1 MTDISDTELRR
12 LDLTLLL
19 VFDGAIRHRKLSAV
33 AKQLGLTQPAIS
45 HALSRLRDILGDPLF
60 VRRANGVE
68 PTPRALAL
76 AQPVAQAIAILRDTL
91 QQGRQFDPA
100 TAVREFRVAALD
112 FAIALLTP
120 DFLAG
125 FSAEAPNC
133 RVVFRS
139 LGREAGHV
147 ALKAGQLDLIIGL
160 RDPNCPFLQRV
171 TMNEDFVVV
180 ARPGNPRLRRGFNL
194 ERYLECDHVLV
205 SAAGDA
211 RGTVDE
217 ALRQLGKTRRV
228 TAVVPQ
234 FMTAFAA
241 VAGSDLISTAPRRV
255 AKRHAAA
262 FGLKLHPVPFDL
274 PGFDVTILRHQSTT
288 SDAGLTWF
296 EDRIAQHLAKAR

>member
-1 MTDISDTELRR
+1 M
-12 LDLTLLL
+12 TLLL
-19 VFDGAIRHRKLSAV
+19 VFDGALRHRKLSAV

-45 HALSRLRDILGDPLF
+45 HALARLRDILGDPLF

-76 AQPVAQAIAILRDTL
+76 AQPVAQAIAILRETL

-100 TAVREFRVAALD
+100 TAQREFRVAALD

-120 DFLAG
+120 DFLAK
-125 FSAEAPNC
+125 FSAEAPGC

-171 TMNEDFVVV
+171 TMMEDFVVV
-180 ARPGNPRLRRGFNL
+180 ARPGNPKLRRGFNL
-194 ERYLECDHVLV
+194 DHYLECDHVLV

-228 TAVVPQ
+228 AAVVPQ
-234 FMTAFAA
+234 FLIGFAA
-241 VAGSDLISTAPRRV
+241 VAGSDMISTAPRRV

-274 PGFDVTILRHQSTT
+274 PGFEITILRHQSTT
-288 SDAGLTWF
+288 ADAGLTWF